1 MRIRLPANG
10 WHPRDYQIPLWR
22 YLENGGKRAVCVWH
36 RRAGKDENCL
46 HWTAV
51 AAHQRIG
58 NYWHML
64 PEAAQAR
71 KAIWTAINPHSGK
84 LRIDEAFPLE
94 LRESTHQ
101 QEMMI
106 KLKCGSTWQVVGSD
120 NYNSLVGSPPIGVVS
135 SEYSIANPLAWAY
148 LRPILR
154 ENGGWALFIYTSRG
168 RNHGATMY
176 FGAKDDPKWFA
187 ELLTVEDT
195 GILTKEELAEE
206 LREYIRDYGEEAG
219 RAFFEQEYYCSF
231 DSAILGA
238 VYGGIVRKLEQNKH
252 VTTVP
257 HDPALPVHTAWDVG
271 FDDLTAIW
279 FWQVTRGEI
288 RLIDYYQNS
297 QQDTHFYCE
306 QIRGLKLLRDQQ
318 GLPILDKDQKPQWSD
333 EVIEEARH
341 RLAYRLERHW
351 VPHDAS
357 NKLMAA
363 GGRSI
368 VNQAWDMGVQMSV
381 IPATSQQNSI
391 NAARATLP
399 RCWIDEDR
407 CEMGISALRSYHFPF
422 NEDTKTFDSK
432 PAHDWSSHACDAFE
446 IIGQVWQTP
455 KSEIP
460 KPKPRFLHEMTA
472 DELFNPKPANLFR
485 RERL

>member
-1 MRIRLPANG
+1 
-10 WHPRDYQIPLWR
+10 
-22 YLENGGKRAVCVWH
+22 
-36 RRAGKDENCL
+36 
-46 HWTAV
+46 
-51 AAHQRIG
+51 
-58 NYWHML
+58 ML

-94 LRESTHQ
+94 IRESTHQ

-120 NYNSLVGSPPIGVVS
+120 NYNSLIGSPPIGIVF
-135 SEYSIANPLAWAY
+135 SEFSVANPLSWAY

-168 RNHGATMY
+168 RNHGATLY

-187 ELLTVEDT
+187 EILTAEDT
-195 GILTKEELAEE
+195 GVLSPEALAEE
-206 LREYIRDYGEEAG
+206 LREYKREYGEEAG
-219 RAFFEQEYYCSF
+219 QALYDQEYYCSF

-238 VYGGIVRKLEQNKH
+238 VYGSLIRKLEKKGQI
-252 VTTVP
+252 TTVP

-279 FWQVTRGEI
+279 FWQIAHGEI

-306 QIRGLKLLRDQQ
+306 HIRGNALLRVKDQ
-318 GLPILDKDQKPQWSD
+318 LILDEHGKPQWTT
-333 EVIEEARH
+333 EPVEAAQH
-341 RLAYRLERHW
+341 RQHYALGRHW
-351 VPHDAS
+351 VPHDAA

-368 VNQAWDMGVQMSV
+368 VNQAWDVGIKMSV

-391 NAARATLP
+391 EAARGTLP
-399 RCWIDEDR
+399 RCWIDEKR
-407 CEMGISALRSYHFPF
+407 CEQGISGLRSYHFPF

-432 PAHDWSSHACDAFE
+432 PKHDWSSHPCDAFE
-446 IIGQVWQTP
+446 IIGQVWRNP
-455 KSEIP
+455 ESERITTA
-460 KPKPRFLHEMTA
+460 PRFLHETTA
-472 DELFNPKPANLFR
+472 NEVFWPKQKDPFK
-485 RERL
+485 RERI

>member
-1 MRIRLPANG
+1 
-10 WHPRDYQIPLWR
+10 
-22 YLENGGKRAVCVWH
+22 
-36 RRAGKDENCL
+36 
-46 HWTAV
+46 
-51 AAHQRIG
+51 
-58 NYWHML
+58 ML

-94 LRESTHQ
+94 IRESTHQ

-120 NYNSLVGSPPIGVVS
+120 NYNSLIGSPPIGIVF
-135 SEYSIANPLAWAY
+135 SEFSVANPLSWAY

-168 RNHGATMY
+168 RNHGATLY

-187 ELLTVEDT
+187 EILTAEDT
-195 GILTKEELAEE
+195 GVLSPEALAEE
-206 LREYIRDYGEEAG
+206 LREYKREYGEEAG
-219 RAFFEQEYYCSF
+219 QALYDQEYYCSF

-238 VYGGIVRKLEQNKH
+238 VYGSLIRKLEKKGQI
-252 VTTVP
+252 TTVP

-279 FWQVTRGEI
+279 FWQIAHGEI

-306 QIRGLKLLRDQQ
+306 HIRGNALLRVKDQ
-318 GLPILDKDQKPQWSD
+318 LILDEHGKPQWTT
-333 EVIEEARH
+333 EPVEAAEH
-341 RLAYRLERHW
+341 RQHYALGRHW
-351 VPHDAS
+351 VPHDAA

-368 VNQAWDMGVQMSV
+368 VNQAWDVGIKMSV

-391 NAARATLP
+391 EAARGTLP
-399 RCWIDEDR
+399 RCWIDEKR
-407 CEMGISALRSYHFPF
+407 CDQGISGLRSYHFPF

-432 PAHDWSSHACDAFE
+432 PKHDWSSHPCDAFE
-446 IIGQVWQTP
+446 IIGQVWRNP
-455 KSEIP
+455 ESERITTA
-460 KPKPRFLHEMTA
+460 PRFLHETTA
-472 DELFNPKPANLFR
+472 NEVFWPKQKDPFK
-485 RERL
+485 RERI

>member
-1 MRIRLPANG
+1 MIRVPANG
-10 WHPRDYQIPLWR
+10 WHPRHYQRKLWA
-22 YLENGGKRAVCVWH
+22 YLGNGGKRAVCVWH

-46 HWTAV
+46 HWAAV

-71 KAIWTAINPHSGK
+71 KAIWTAINPHTGK

-120 NYNSLVGSPPIGVVS
+120 NYNSLVGSPPIGVVF
-135 SEYSIANPLAWAY
+135 SEFSIANPLAWAY

-176 FGAKDDPKWFA
+176 FGAKKDPKWFA
-187 ELLTVEDT
+187 ELLTADDT
-195 GILTKEELAEE
+195 GILSPDELAEE
-206 LREYIRDYGEEAG
+206 LREYKRDYGDEAG
-219 RAFFEQEYYCSF
+219 QAFFDQEYYCSF

-238 VYGGIVRKLEQNKH
+238 VYGSILRKLEHRKQ
-252 VTTVP
+252 VTVVP
-257 HDPALPVHTAWDVG
+257 HDPSLPVHTAWDVG
-271 FDDLTAIW
+271 YDDLTAIW
-279 FWQVTRGEI
+279 FWQITNGEI

-297 QQDTHFYCE
+297 QQDTHHYCE
-306 QIRGLKLLRDQQ
+306 QIRGYKLLRDAQDV
-318 GLPILDKDQKPQWSD
+318 PIKDKDGKLQWTNQP
-333 EVIEEARH
+333 IEGTEHRH
-341 RLAYRLERHW
+341 AYKLGRHW
-351 VPHDAS
+351 APHDAA

-368 VNQAWDMGVQMSV
+368 VNQAWDVGIKLSV

-391 NAARATLP
+391 EAARSTLP
-399 RCWIDEDR
+399 RCWIDENR

-422 NEDTKTFDSK
+422 NEETKTFDSK
-432 PAHDWSSHACDAFE
+432 PKHDWSSHACDAFE
-446 IIGQVWQTP
+446 IIGQVWRQPAEERVT
-455 KSEIP
+455 
-460 KPKPRFLHEMTA
+460 PKPRFLHETTA
-472 DELFNPKPANLFR
+472 DEVFWPKQKDPFK
-485 RERL
+485 RERI